1 MRDPIEEVRNPGEAK
16 EHFLQYLKNEVFH
29 LNFYRMHMLYFIAV
43 ILVGSV
49 IVYGAGLADDS
60 NQINGDSLRYI
71 DALFLCCSAMTTTG
85 LNSVNLGSL
94 TGFQQAVLCILLII
108 GTVPFVS
115 SFVVV
120 IRRHYFHRKLA
131 DVVQHS
137 RSGRQMVRDLEEQ
150 DARKHRGIEE
160 ARQDRSTSRI
170 RRRNV
175 PTNHR
180 DTSER
185 RPLRDHSRQQ
195 RQYQSRNQEKPPN
208 RRLYHHTSGF
218 GAFPWPWEAH
228 NVQRLFHYPFQRL
241 HQEWQPHDW
250 SYISFTATYDARGRF
265 RNLSEHERAEL
276 GGVEYR
282 ALELLLTLLIAYQL
296 FWYAVGTAFLV
307 PYAYRDAIATILK
320 TSQPGD
326 LSPGWWGFFATVTSF
341 SNGGLNVLNSNY
353 IPFSGNALI
362 LVISGALTVAGNTQF
377 PILLRLLIWTL
388 SKSVPTASRLRQ
400 TCLFL
405 LHHPR
410 RCFIY
415 LFPAKETWYLLAI
428 QLSIDLAMWIL
439 YEILNIGLPPVEA
452 AGPLGTRILDGL
464 FQATGLRNSGAY
476 IIAISSLAPALLV
489 AYLVTM
495 YISSFPIVMALRQTN
510 TYEERSVGL
519 DRRHPE
525 SGGGSEGR
533 LGMHLRR
540 QLAYDIWFQLL
551 AWFLICVIERAKLI
565 GSEPSFTIFSVLFEV
580 TSAYGTVGLS
590 TGVPYDQY
598 SLSGAFR
605 AGSKVVMLG
614 VMLRGRHRGL
624 PLAIDRSIL
633 LPGEELMH
641 RMDREYGEYGQ
652 WSCECEAECR
662 RDEEQSGLGS
672 LGPGKG
678 LSEQDP
684 ERLREDDAGSARERG
699 MSSSRTEDEDYEPH
713 FEMT

>member
-1 MRDPIEEVRNPGEAK
+1 MRDPLDEVRNPHEAK
-16 EHFLQYLKNEVFH
+16 EHFLQLFKKEIFH
-29 LNFYRMHMLYFIAV
+29 LNFYRMHMLYFIVV
-43 ILVGSV
+43 ILIASV
-49 IVYGAGLADDS
+49 IVYGEGLANDS
-60 NQINGDSLRYI
+60 KQISGSPLRYI

-85 LNSVNLGSL
+85 LNTVNLGSM
-94 TGFQQAVLCILLII
+94 TGFQQAALCVLLIV
-108 GTVPFVS
+108 GNVPFVS
-115 SFVVV
+115 SFVII

-150 DARKHRGIEE
+150 DQE
-160 ARQDRSTSRI
+160 SRVEHQVA
-170 RRRNV
+170 RRRKRIN
-175 PTNHR
+175 PNNNHN
-180 DTSER
+180 TSEE
-185 RPLRDHSRQQ
+185 RPLREAPKKTQ
-195 RQYQSRNQEKPPN
+195 RKQMSPEQ
-208 RRLYHHTSGF
+208 RLYHHASGF
-218 GAFPWPWEAH
+218 GAFPWPWETHTA
-228 NVQRLFHYPFQRL
+228 QRLFHYPFKRL
-241 HQEWQPHDW
+241 QQEWEPRDR
-250 SYISFTATYDARGRF
+250 SYISFNAEYDERGRF
-265 RNLSEHERAEL
+265 RNLSERERAEL

-282 ALELLLTLLIAYQL
+282 ALELLLALLVAYQVV
-296 FWYAVGTAFLV
+296 WYALGTLFLV
-307 PYAYRDAIATILK
+307 PYAYRPAVSRTLK

-326 LSPGWWGFFATVTSF
+326 LSPGWWGFFAVVTSF

-353 IPFSGNALI
+353 IPFSGDALI
-362 LVISGALTVAGNTQF
+362 LIVSGALTVAGNTQF
-377 PILLRLLIWTL
+377 PILLRLAIWTL
-388 SKSVPTASRLRQ
+388 SKSVPAASRLRQ
-400 TCLFL
+400 NCLFL

-415 LFPAKETWYLLAI
+415 LFPSRETWYLLAI
-428 QLSIDLAMWIL
+428 QLLIDLAMWVL
-439 YEILNIGLPPVEA
+439 YELLNVGLPPVEA
-452 AGPLGTRILDGL
+452 FPLGTRVLDGL

-519 DRRHPE
+519 DGRSSSSSA
-525 SGGGSEGR
+525 SGGG

-540 QLAYDIWFQLL
+540 QLAYDLWFQLL
-551 AWFLICVIERAKLI
+551 GWFLICVVERRKLI
-565 GSEPSFTIFSVLFEV
+565 AGSPGFGIFAVLFEV

-598 SLSGAFR
+598 SLSGAFQT
-605 AGSKVVMLG
+605 GSKLVMLA

-641 RMDREYGEYGQ
+641 RMDDEYGEFGR
-652 WSCECEAECR
+652 WSSEEERAVR
-662 RDEEQSGLGS
+662 HDEESGKRD

-678 LSEQDP
+678 LNEQDP
-684 ERLREDDAGSARERG
+684 ERREDGSG
-699 MSSSRTEDEDYEPH
+699 SSRGEGTSKSRASEWEDEPH